1 VPYIG
6 QQPAPK
12 VITSSD
18 LADDVVTADKIGD
31 TAISGFSALTTEPA
45 DTDEFLI
52 SDGGV
57 LKRLDAS
64 LVGGGS
70 LVKLSSATASN
81 SANIT
86 FDSSVITSTYK
97 YYQIH
102 CIDVVIQTDAESVKM
117 HISTDN
123 GSSYITSNYAFLHN
137 VSDTGTSNDAVVTR
151 YSASNTLIPV
161 FGITSGMGNAGN
173 EQGFSI
179 IELLN
184 PHSAKAKLF
193 RYNSTYL
200 NNNGELTENVGHG
213 MYNTTSAV
221 NNIKLLCGSGNITS
235 GTFILYGVTP

>member
-1 VPYIG
+1 MPYIG
-6 QQPAPK
+6 QAPAPK
-12 VITSSD
+12 VVTSSD

-86 FDSSVITSTYK
+86 FDSSVITSTHK

-102 CIDVVIQTDAESVKM
+102 CIDCVIQTDGNNIAMK
-117 HISTDN
+117 ISTDN
-123 GSSYITSNYAFLHN
+123 GSSYISSNYHFLHN
-137 VSDTGTSNDAVVTR
+137 VSDTGTSSNAVETR
-151 YSASNTLIPV
+151 YSSADSLIPV
-161 FGITSGMGNAGN
+161 FGITSGFGNAGN

-200 NNNGELTENVGHG
+200 NNNGELTENVGHA

-221 NNIKLLCGSGNITS
+221 NNIKLAPESGNITS